1 MISTKLYKSSRIYD
15 FFLKLL
21 GYESGIDRF
30 LRELKLNCSAGC
42 RILDAGCGTGLL
54 GLHFLERFP
63 GARLQAT
70 DLEPTFLHATLANAK
85 KRGIDQDR
93 ITVGVANI
101 SAPKRLTSLDGTPT
115 ALDDASF
122 DLICVGAVVGYADDK
137 EASIRQLVE
146 MLAPGGYLVNME
158 MSESHTGRLVSH
170 HYRYHNIS
178 LASMQD
184 VIRDAGCDV
193 SATRLSMRHLPAK
206 LTRTAV
212 IAHKLAS

>member
-15 FFLKLL
+15 FFMKLL
-21 GYESGIDRF
+21 GYESGMDRF
-30 LRELKLNCSAGC
+30 LQELKLNCSSGC

-70 DLEPTFLHATLANAK
+70 DLEPNFLHAILANAK

-93 ITVGVANI
+93 ITVGIANI
-101 SAPKRLTSLDGTPT
+101 SAPKRLTSLEGTPS

-122 DLICVGAVVGYADDK
+122 DIICVGAVVGYVDDK

-146 MLAPGGYLVNME
+146 LLAPGGYLLNMGIG
-158 MSESHTGRLVSH
+158 SGSGGESV
-170 HYRYHNIS
+170 
-178 LASMQD
+178 
-184 VIRDAGCDV
+184 
-193 SATRLSMRHLPAK
+193 
-206 LTRTAV
+206 
-212 IAHKLAS
+212 

>member
-1 MISTKLYKSSRIYD
+1 MISTKLYKSSRFYD
-15 FFLKLL
+15 FFMKLL
-21 GYESGIDRF
+21 GYESGMDRF
-30 LRELKLNCSAGC
+30 LRELKINCSSGC

-70 DLEPTFLHATLANAK
+70 DMEPNFLRATLANAK

-93 ITVGVANI
+93 IAVGIANI
-101 SAPKRLTSLDGTPT
+101 SAPKRLTSLDGTPSV
-115 ALDDASF
+115 LDDASF

-146 MLAPGGYLVNME
+146 LLAPGGYLLNME
-158 MSESHTGRLVSH
+158 MNESHTGRLVSY

-178 LASMQD
+178 LDHMQD
-184 VIRDAGCDV
+184 VIRDAGCKV
-193 SATRLSMRHLPAK
+193 SATRLSMRHLPVK

-212 IAHKLAS
+212 LAHKIAS